1 MYNIHFGGNVMTQ
14 SDKYIN
20 IYERIRKIN
29 YVRPK
34 NDFLCSEC
42 VSTINCFALEDINTL
57 LISFIDIIGFCE
69 TEEDF
74 SEVNA
79 FFYSIASIGGFAK
92 DFYEKYAFLI
102 NYDGKKLIDGVID
115 SYDYGSIIK
124 KFNNEVSKN
133 RKLCKSKI

>member
-1 MYNIHFGGNVMTQ
+1 MTQ

-42 VSTINCFALEDINTL
+42 ISTINCFALEDINTL
-57 LISFIDIIGFCE
+57 LIYFIDIIGFCE

-74 SEVNA
+74 LEVKE
-79 FFYSIASIGGFAK
+79 FFSDIASIGGFDK
-92 DFYEKYAFLI
+92 KFYDKYDFLI
-102 NYDGKKLIDGVID
+102 NFDGKKLIDGVID
-115 SYDYGSIIK
+115 TYDYGNIIK
-124 KFNNEVSKN
+124 KN
-133 RKLCKSKI
+133 